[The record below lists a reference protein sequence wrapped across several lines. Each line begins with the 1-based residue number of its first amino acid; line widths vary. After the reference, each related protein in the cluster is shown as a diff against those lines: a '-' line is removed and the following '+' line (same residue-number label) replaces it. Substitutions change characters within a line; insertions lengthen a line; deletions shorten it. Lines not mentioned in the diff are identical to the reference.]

1 MDPKLCDLL
10 TPSCEMLWSF
20 QNFMWH
26 ELGDTWEISVM
37 VVFVCICFPP
47 IPGAKLQIYEDGFH
61 SSILVN
67 KNGREAL
74 GFLKLLKLDDEVVSA
89 NIEASARRHL
99 LHRGHVSLVPGP
111 QHVLLYGPAFLAEPL
126 WPRSK
131 EEDESVYD
139 FVKRRGSKSLA
150 LRLADPICRGQL
162 VGNAKELSVRSSF
175 PRLWHNEKR
184 FGSVFLGV
192 STLGRSHESWIGH
205 IQFHQ
210 FLPNPPRLL
219 YRPFQ
224 LIANA
229 VGWHWTCWTQTYT
242 WIKFFNQYG
251 CLKIYDETL
260 ACNLVILARLEL
272 IKSELRSPMI

>member
-1 MDPKLCDLL
+1 
-10 TPSCEMLWSF
+10 
-20 QNFMWH
+20 
-26 ELGDTWEISVM
+26 M

-192 STLGRSHESWIGH
+192 STLGRSHESLDWPYPIPS
-205 IQFHQ
+205 IPSQSTKAALSTISAYRQ
-210 FLPNPPRLL
+210 RSWMALDLL
-219 YRPFQ
+219 DTNLYVNQIFQ
-224 LIANA
+224 SIW
-229 VGWHWTCWTQTYT
+229 V
-242 WIKFFNQYG
+242 
-251 CLKIYDETL
+251 
-260 ACNLVILARLEL
+260 
-272 IKSELRSPMI
+272 S

>member
-1 MDPKLCDLL
+1 MSDV
-10 TPSCEMLWSF
+10 S
-20 QNFMWH
+20 H
-26 ELGDTWEISVM
+26 R
-37 VVFVCICFPP
+37 CICFPS

-74 GFLKLLKLDDEVVSA
+74 GFLKLLKLEDEVVSA

-111 QHVLLYGPAFLAEPL
+111 QHVLLYGPAFLAEPV
-126 WPRSK
+126 WPRCK

-184 FGSVFLGV
+184 FGSVFVGV
-192 STLGRSHESWIGH
+192 STLGRSGESWIGH
-205 IQFHQ
+205 IQF
-210 FLPNPPRLL
+210 LPVPRLL

-224 LIANA
+224 PIANA
-229 VGWHWTCWTQTYT
+229 VGWHWTCWTQIYT
-242 WIKFFNQYG
+242 
-251 CLKIYDETL
+251 
-260 ACNLVILARLEL
+260 
-272 IKSELRSPMI
+272 KSIWAS